1 MRLRFS
7 EHDKKLW
14 TEMANLS
21 ERFLN
26 RQISLKSLVTGL
38 EGLLDAGEFG
48 DKELR
53 DRWYSFWLPL
63 EIRNATGEVEWSAD
77 AARSKSRAPHQCRAG
92 ARLTSAS
99 ARSPPGAPG
108 APLLAFEKWPAENR
122 NHALWRQHRG
132 PLLKKREKWRT
143 PSWLIPTIKGKPAL
157 GSPL

>member
-7 EHDKKLW
+7 EHDQKLW

-77 AARSKSRAPHQCRAG
+77 AAREAEALRKFICSAVGAKAP
-92 ARLTSAS
+92 
-99 ARSPPGAPG
+99 P
-108 APLLAFEKWPAENR
+108 NV
-122 NHALWRQHRG
+122 
-132 PLLKKREKWRT
+132 
-143 PSWLIPTIKGKPAL
+143 
-157 GSPL
+157 